1 MILISHRGNI
11 NGRMP
16 NLENSPEFIDAAI
29 QKKYDV
35 EIDLKTH
42 NGKLFLG
49 HDEPQYEIDIE
60 WLKSRSGYLWIH
72 GKDRE
77 SFETCLENNLHTFW
91 HDTDDYTIT
100 SQNYVWAYPGKP
112 PAGRSCILVM
122 PERVWNVEEIRKMT
136 CSGFC
141 SDVIEQLNT

>member
-60 WLKSRSGYLWIH
+60 WLKSRSSYLWIH

>member
-1 MILISHRGNI
+1 
-11 NGRMP
+11 MP
-16 NLENSPEFIDAAI
+16 SLENSPYFIDAAI

-35 EIDLKTH
+35 EIDLRTH

-60 WLKSRSGYLWIH
+60 WLKSRSDYLWIH

-77 SFETCLENNLHTFW
+77 SFDICLENNLHTFW

-100 SQNYVWAYPGKP
+100 SKNFVWAYPGKLS
-112 PAGRSCILVM
+112 AGRFCILVM
-122 PERVWNVEEIRKMT
+122 PERVWNIEEIRKMT
-136 CSGFC
+136 CAGFC
-141 SDVIEQLNT
+141 SDIIEQLNT